1 MNKKLTNQQIKTLL
15 LKKKLNDN
23 LQEYQKHLILIVG
36 GLSNIIDSMEAVNEV
51 LPQVVNNGMINN
63 VNSFL
68 NSISFTLFDIP
79 KEKRGEN
86 DTDEQWLLKIEY
98 WNKRNKEHKEN
109 VLAQYVDAIT
119 LFSDFI
125 NEKIQLNV
133 R

>member
-1 MNKKLTNQQIKTLL
+1 MTKQQIKSLL

-79 KEKRGEN
+79 KEKRDEN
-86 DTDEQWLLKIEY
+86 DTDEQWLLKIED

>member
-1 MNKKLTNQQIKTLL
+1 MTKQKLKSLL

-51 LPQVVNNGMINN
+51 LPQVVSNGMINN
-63 VNSFL
+63 TNSFL
-68 NSISFTLFDIP
+68 NSITFNLFDIP

-86 DTDEQWLLKIEY
+86 DTDEQWLLKIED
-98 WNKRNKEHKEN
+98 WNKRNKQHKDN
-109 VLAQYVDAIT
+109 VLSQSVDAIT
-119 LFSDFI
+119 LFSNFI
-125 NEKIQLNV
+125 NEKIQLND